1 MKLSYATVVLS
12 GWMVTGSGLAAEK
25 KVKLESLPPAVQL
38 AVKEQTKDSTLVGV
52 STEKEKGK
60 TMYEVETKVNGKSRD
75 LVLDG
80 TGAVMEVEEE
90 VDLDSIPAAAKA
102 AIQKRAGSGTI
113 TKVEKL
119 TAGSTVSY
127 EAAIQTKAGR
137 KIEVGV
143 NADGTPHKE
152 D

>member
-1 MKLSYATVVLS
+1 MNITHSLLLAAVIAAPAF
-12 GWMVTGSGLAAEK
+12 AAEK
-25 KVKLESLPPAVQL
+25 TVKLESLPPAVQ
-38 AVKEQTKDSTLVGV
+38 AAIKAQAQGATIGDI

-60 TMYEVETKVNGKSRD
+60 TVYEVEAKLNGKGRD
-75 LVLDG
+75 ITFDK
-80 TGAVMEVEEE
+80 TGAVIETEDE

-102 AIQKRAGSGTI
+102 AIQKRATGGAI

-127 EAAIQTKAGR
+127 EAAIKTKTGR
-137 KIEVGV
+137 NIEVGV

-152 D
+152 